1 MTKVI
6 SSFWLQVH
14 NRDIYSRASSSFPFK
29 PPQLQSATAHPHQ
42 ISLVQL
48 SRLVASRGQHVTIV
62 TTPDNAELFQKTIDD
77 DIAFDHHICVH
88 VIKFPNTR
96 VGLPEAVEN
105 LVSATMSTTA
115 AKIHM
120 AAHFI
125 QPQIEAILKESHPNI
140 FIPDI
145 LFTWSKDL
153 SKTFQIQRLVFNPI
167 SIFDTVLAPGEE
179 DVGDEDIAVSY
190 THLDVYK
197 RQSLLQTVLAPGEE
211 DVGDEDIAVSYT
223 HLDVYKRQSLLQ
235 KTIDD
240 DIAFDH
246 HICVHVIKFPNTRVG
261 LPEAVANLVSATMS
275 TTAAQIHMA
284 AHFIQPQIEAILK
297 ESHPN
302 VFIPDILFTWSKDL
316 SKTFQIQRL
325 VFNPISIFDVC
336 MIQAIKTPRSLSLR
350 FCAVPDPRS
359 PSPSHSPGETLAGFR
374 STRVS
379 QRSRSLFSKMKRTI
393 MESS

>member
-1 MTKVI
+1 MC
-6 SSFWLQVH
+6 QE
-14 NRDIYSRASSSFPFK
+14 DAASSSFPFK
-29 PPQLQSATAHPHQ
+29 PPQLQSATARPHQ

-167 SIFDTVLAPGEE
+167 SIFD
-179 DVGDEDIAVSY
+179 
-190 THLDVYK
+190 
-197 RQSLLQTVLAPGEE
+197 
-211 DVGDEDIAVSYT
+211 
-223 HLDVYKRQSLLQ
+223 
-235 KTIDD
+235 
-240 DIAFDH
+240 
-246 HICVHVIKFPNTRVG
+246 
-261 LPEAVANLVSATMS
+261 
-275 TTAAQIHMA
+275 
-284 AHFIQPQIEAILK
+284 
-297 ESHPN
+297 
-302 VFIPDILFTWSKDL
+302 
-316 SKTFQIQRL
+316 
-325 VFNPISIFDVC
+325 VC